1 MLAWTWV
8 LRVARFWLYFES
20 RASGRRQQFDIG
32 YAGKR
37 DVEDKTFGLSNLE
50 GWRYYLL
57 RWGKLISQVVLMVKN
72 PSANAGD
79 IGDAGLIPGSGKIS

>member
-1 MLAWTWV
+1 MIRLWE
-8 LRVARFWLYFES
+8 YFES